1 MSDSTTWD
9 LCADDS
15 DSGVRVIKVVTDT
28 QGQLGQ
34 ELLADPLSALL
45 RQGVL
50 LGSGKD
56 WKVQLQ
62 LVNADIPSGPLPLP
76 DEIPPPAPSDW
87 IWVIRKIIIIILI
100 FDELNQVVVVG
111 YRYATDRTTAL
122 DVLERSLAAR
132 RSGV

>member
-1 MSDSTTWD
+1 MSDSPTWD

-28 QGQLGQ
+28 HEPLGQ
-34 ELLADPLSALL
+34 QLLADPLSALL

-76 DEIPPPAPSDW
+76 DEIPAPAPSDW
-87 IWVIRKIIIIILI
+87 FWVIRKIIFFILI
-100 FDELNQVVVVG
+100 YDELDLVVVVG
-111 YRYATDRTTAL
+111 YRYGTDRATAL
-122 DVLERSLAAR
+122 GVLERSLAAR
-132 RSGV
+132 RSQT